1 MRIEIE
7 TSDGEF
13 FLNIPV
19 IKMQKYTLEKIFE
32 KQLLMLLPFYIFTY
46 EKELKVMEADEKR
59 LQSLQM
65 EYQKILERLNE
76 MCQRGILSEYV
87 KCTILDMTG
96 KVVESIARHYKK
108 VKEGVKAVMGGK
120 VLEYEAKTI
129 LKRGI
134 REGVQ
139 QGIRQGLNEKGI
151 QIFCNL
157 LNRGY
162 SVEDAQSIAEIDDEL
177 VKIAL
182 KKREE
187 E

>member
-1 MRIEIE
+1 MFWNRR
-7 TSDGEF
+7 
-13 FLNIPV
+13 NR
-19 IKMQKYTLEKIFE
+19 QK
-32 KQLLMLLPFYIFTY
+32 
-46 EKELKVMEADEKR
+46 
-59 LQSLQM
+59 
-65 EYQKILERLNE
+65 
-76 MCQRGILSEYV
+76 
-87 KCTILDMTG
+87 
-96 KVVESIARHYKK
+96 KVVESIARHYEK
-108 VKEGVKAVMGGK
+108 VKEGVKSVMGGK

-139 QGIRQGLNEKGI
+139 QGLDEKGI